1 MRDRLVA
8 AALVL
13 ALGTGPATAQDPLA
27 AIDWLRDGLSLPSVA
42 GEAPVTDTAAPAD
55 IDVTAIDRPSPDAV
69 GLLPSSVSGL
79 PDDLWGRSTAGDLA
93 RRLAGLGPGLLPEM
107 RRLLFRVLVSELRPP
122 SDSGPEGVLLLAR
135 VDTLIAFG
143 ALDPAKALLERAG
156 TETPESFAR
165 LFDAALLTGTEDA
178 ACDTLRR
185 RPDLSPN
192 YAARVFCLARGGDW
206 DAAALT
212 LEVARALEFLP
223 VYEDALLTRFLDPV
237 LFEGVPPLAP
247 PETPSPLV
255 FRMSEALGDPI
266 PTARLPLAFAQ
277 SDLRESRGWKA
288 QIEAAER
295 LARSG
300 AVPANRLLGLY
311 TQRQAAASG
320 GVWDRVSAVQ
330 ALELALAGGDPARV
344 APALDAAWRALSGI
358 GLEPVM
364 AELFARRLGDLSLP
378 PDAARLAF
386 RMGLLTDDFDGQRVG
401 AAGASDADRF
411 LAALAQG
418 RPGDVAAPD
427 ALSGA
432 IADGF
437 RATTAPARLNGLV
450 QENRLGEALLRAMT
464 LIENG
469 ARGDLDELTDALAF
483 LRAAGFETSARRAA
497 LEILILDPRG

>member
-1 MRDRLVA
+1 MRARLIA
-8 AALVL
+8 STL
-13 ALGTGPATAQDPLA
+13 ALAICAGPASAQDPLA
-27 AIDWLRDGLSLPSVA
+27 AIDWLRDGLSLPSGIA
-42 GEAPVTDTAAPAD
+42 EAPVTDTAAPAD

-69 GLLPSSVSGL
+69 GLLPSGVTGL
-79 PDDLWGRSTAGDLA
+79 PDDLWGRSAASDLA

-122 SDSGPEGVLLLAR
+122 ADSGPEGLLFLAR

-165 LFDAALLTGTEDA
+165 LFDAALLTGTENE

-185 RPDLSPN
+185 RPELSSD

-212 LEVARALEFLP
+212 LEVARALDFIP
-223 VYEDALLTRFLDPV
+223 IFEDALLTRFLDPV
-237 LFEGVPPLAP
+237 LFEGVPPLVP
-247 PETPSPLV
+247 PESPSPLV
-255 FRMSEALGDPI
+255 FRMSDALGDPI

-320 GVWDRVSAVQ
+320 GVWDRVVAVQ
-330 ALELALAGGDPARV
+330 QLEAALDSRDLSRV
-344 APALDAAWRALSGI
+344 APALIDAWHTMAGI
-358 GLEPVM
+358 GLEPVL
-364 AELFARRLGDLSLP
+364 AELFAPRLAGLNLP
-378 PDAARLAF
+378 PEASALAF
-386 RMGLLTDDFDGQRVG
+386 RMTLLTDDFADPTRSGG
-401 AAGASDADRF
+401 SEADRF

-418 RPGDVAAPD
+418 RPGDVAAPNPT
-427 ALSGA
+427 AGA
-432 IADGF
+432 IADAF
-437 RATTAPARLNGLV
+437 RATSAPARLDGLI
-450 QENRLGEALLRAMT
+450 EESRLGEALLRAMT

-469 ARGDLDELTDALAF
+469 ARGDVDELTDALAF
-483 LRAAGFETSARRAA
+483 LRATGFETSARRVA